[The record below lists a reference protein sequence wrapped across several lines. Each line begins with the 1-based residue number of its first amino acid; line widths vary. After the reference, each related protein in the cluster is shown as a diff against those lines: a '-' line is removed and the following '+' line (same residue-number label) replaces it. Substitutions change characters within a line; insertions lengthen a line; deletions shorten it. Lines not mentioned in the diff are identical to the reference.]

1 MTDKDLT
8 NHYKQLLEAADMASA
23 PPAEDEAAPTPDG
36 EPPLEAQPEPTVGE
50 DPEAPAEI
58 PETSAPV
65 TADRQKPM
73 SFLPNPHRFK
83 FQQGDEVAFYTEEGD
98 MVTGTIAGDQ
108 ISNRYNVVD
117 ENNTSHDIMKNE
129 LFFPPGSTLAE
140 QASGA
145 QSSA

>member
-1 MTDKDLT
+1 MIDKDLT
-8 NHYKQLLEAADMASA
+8 KHYKQLLEAADMASA
-23 PPAEDEAAPTPDG
+23 PPAEAAPNDDM
-36 EPPLEAQPEPTVGE
+36 PPVEPEPEPMAAGE
-50 DPEAPAEI
+50 DPEAPGEI
-58 PETSAPV
+58 PETSTPV
-65 TADRQKPM
+65 TADRQRPM

-83 FQQGDEVAFYTEEGD
+83 FQQGDEVAFYNETGD
-98 MVTGTIAGDQ
+98 MITGTIAGDQ

-129 LFFPPGSTLAE
+129 LFFPPGAAMAD